1 LTSNPLFYETL
12 GYLAA
17 LGSALAWAFCSI
29 LFHKIGE
36 VAAPAGMNLGK
47 CLIGTVYLGIVMLI
61 IGFEPID
68 TRTFLLL
75 GVSGLLGIAVGDT
88 FFFKALVSIGP
99 RLTVL
104 LATLGPVLTIVL
116 AVVFLQEKLSLYSWI
131 GAALTL
137 TGVNIV
143 LWDEGSP
150 DDRSNKKWLSG
161 IVYAVLASLC
171 MALGIITAK
180 VGVAETSAM
189 QANLIRIFWGG
200 IGLSLWGLA
209 GNNLKSWMS
218 PFKNTPMMK
227 LILFSVFV
235 VIFGGFWLS
244 LVALKFIDASIASI
258 LNSTEPLF
266 ILPLTAIFLKEKV
279 TMRGIVGTVVA
290 VTGVWLI
297 VTG

>member
-1 LTSNPLFYETL
+1 
-12 GYLAA
+12 
-17 LGSALAWAFCSI
+17 
-29 LFHKIGE
+29 
-36 VAAPAGMNLGK
+36 MNLGK

-279 TMRGIVGTVVA
+279 TIRGIVGTVVA